1 MAGRMAP
8 DDLLLV
14 IFAWRFLTI
23 YLGMVIGTV
32 VSIFVLRPKV
42 QAG

>member
-1 MAGRMAP
+1 MAP

-23 YLGMVIGTV
+23 YLGMAIGTI
-32 VSIFVLRPKV
+32 VSILVLRRKAQP
-42 QAG
+42 G